1 MENEVR
7 DIMLEHLKLLA
18 ETAED
23 CEEENLGII
32 TKAMVE
38 TAYFLTGRENPSDD
52 M

>member
-38 TAYFLTGRENPSDD
+38 TAYFLTGQENPSDD